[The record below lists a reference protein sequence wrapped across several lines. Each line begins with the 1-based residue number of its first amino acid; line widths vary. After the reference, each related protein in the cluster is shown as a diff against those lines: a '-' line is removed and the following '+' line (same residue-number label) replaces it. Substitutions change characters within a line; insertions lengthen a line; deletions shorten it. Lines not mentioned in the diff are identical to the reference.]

1 MQGVVYPEIRRE
13 SARRLVDMDFPGYA
27 IGGLSVGE
35 PVKQM
40 YEMVDVVCPLLPA
53 SKPRYLMG
61 VGTPANLLE
70 NIARGIDMFDCV
82 MPTRNARNGR
92 LFTTE
97 GILNIRNEK
106 WKEDFSPLDP
116 ALDTYASAGFSRAY
130 LRHLFLS
137 KEMLGPKI
145 ATLQNLSLY
154 AWLLREAR
162 KRIAEGDFD
171 RWRRGMADRLDRRL

>member
-1 MQGVVYPEIRRE
+1 VYPEVRRD
-13 SARRLVDMDFPGYA
+13 SARRLVDLDFPGYA

-35 PVKQM
+35 PTELM
-40 YEMVDVVCPLLPA
+40 YEMVEVVEPLLP
-53 SKPRYLMG
+53 SDRPRYLMG

-92 LFTTE
+92 IFTTD
-97 GILNIRNEK
+97 GFLNIRNEK
-106 WKEDFSPLDP
+106 WKEEFSPVDP
-116 ALDTYASAGFSRAY
+116 GLEAYASSHYSRAY

-137 KEMLGPKI
+137 NEMLGPQL

-154 AWLLREAR
+154 AWLMRETRERLENGTFSGWWRGA
-162 KRIAEGDFD
+162 AE
-171 RWRRGMADRLDRRL
+171 RLDRRL